1 MLYVST
7 GTPPLL
13 SIMIASGTC
22 STLKPIYVS
31 TKDNSESAVVFPAQ
45 GPPVRQIRVIGDS
58 LFSLPV
64 LPVNSSSRRLDLC
77 SMLSA
82 SKFSSELL
90 SLIAVARFLRCS
102 FISFE
107 CLLMLFAISS
117 ASPALSA
124 LVVGLSGDLSPFLM
138 RSGLCG
144 SVPAFVL
151 SSGLLLPPSLPFD
164 SSLAGWFYAARALAD
179 SVAFCLNKSILASI
193 DF

>member
-1 MLYVST
+1 M
-7 GTPPLL
+7 
-13 SIMIASGTC
+13 M
-22 STLKPIYVS
+22 
-31 TKDNSESAVVFPAQ
+31 
-45 GPPVRQIRVIGDS
+45 QIRVIGDS

-82 SKFSSELL
+82 SRFSSELL

-117 ASPALSA
+117 ASPPASA
-124 LVVGLSGDLSPFLM
+124 PVSGLSVDFAPFLT

-144 SVPAFVL
+144 STPAFVL
-151 SSGLLLPPSLPFD
+151 SSELLLPPSLPFD